1 MRNPR
6 AVTIYAQNVNIGGA
20 KILLQTLVQ
29 RLLSAHPEL
38 RVRVLLADSQDLD
51 VDDSRITKEILRGP
65 WPKVRAMWRRE
76 ENVLYFGN
84 LPPLRRA
91 KDSLLY
97 VHNLYITLTPGDLLS
112 DPQMSVGQKLKYG
125 LLNTYLRCFSR
136 RAGSVACQT
145 PAMKNRLEAFLTESV
160 EVLPFYRSPIAQD
173 LPKAFDFC
181 YVGIPT
187 GHKNHGRFLEALSV
201 LSQEGVEAR
210 VAVTISDSPADRA
223 LLAAVERLNR
233 KGVVTVRNWGLVSF
247 EEACSIYNQSRS
259 LFFPSLKESF
269 GMPVV
274 EALELGLPLLISD
287 LPYADALVRG
297 GGRFDPY
304 SVDSMAAAMKQFLS
318 RPEGVPRPELLI
330 ADASERIIQRL
341 MGEG

>member
-29 RLLSAHPEL
+29 RLVSAYPEL
-38 RVRVLLADSQDLD
+38 KVRVLLADSKDLD
-51 VDDSRITKEILRGP
+51 VDDPRVVKEILRGA
-65 WPKVRAMWRRE
+65 WQKARVMWRRE

-97 VHNLYITLTPGDLLS
+97 VHNLYMTLTPGTLLS
-112 DPQMSVGQKLKYG
+112 DPLVSAGQKLKYG
-125 LLNTYLRCFSR
+125 FLNTYLRCFSG
-136 RAGSVACQT
+136 RADSVACQT
-145 PAMKNRLEAFLTESV
+145 PAMKSRLEVFLREPV
-160 EVLPFYRSPIAQD
+160 EVLPFYRSPIEQD
-173 LPKAFDFC
+173 LPRKFDFC
-181 YVGIPT
+181 YVGIPSA
-187 GHKNHGRFLEALSV
+187 HKNHERFFEALSI
-201 LSQEGVEAR
+201 LSQEGVKAR
-210 VAVTISDSPADRA
+210 VAVTISDAPADRG
-223 LLAAVERLNR
+223 LLAAVDRLNR
-233 KGVVTVRNWGLVSF
+233 EGIVTVSNWGLVSF
-247 EEACSIYNQSRS
+247 EEACSIYNQSQS

-274 EALELGLPLLISD
+274 EALELGLQLLISD

-297 GGRFDPY
+297 GVRFDPY
-304 SVDSMAAAMKQFLS
+304 SVESMTGAMKQFL
-318 RPEGVPRPELLI
+318 RQPDGAPGAELLTQ
-330 ADASERIIQRL
+330 DASQRIIQRL